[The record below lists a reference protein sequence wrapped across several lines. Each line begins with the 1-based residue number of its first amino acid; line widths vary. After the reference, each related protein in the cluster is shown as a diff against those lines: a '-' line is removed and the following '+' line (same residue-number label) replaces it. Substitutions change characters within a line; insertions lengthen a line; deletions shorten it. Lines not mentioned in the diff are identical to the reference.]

1 MILGFLFTDD
11 GSPPSPSMVGTD
23 LAMIECS
30 KLTQNSLR
38 REIKHR
44 NTKCCL
50 NSVLKSTF
58 DVNISIHS
66 LILRNC
72 LRMQQMK

>member
-11 GSPPSPSMVGTD
+11 GSPPSPSMAGTD

-38 REIKHR
+38 KEIKHS

-50 NSVLKSTF
+50 YSVFKSTF
-58 DVNISIHS
+58 DVNIS
-66 LILRNC
+66 
-72 LRMQQMK
+72 